1 MKKLFLALLIMTQ
14 VAVAQ
19 DRGNGKISGTITD
32 ASNNEVVE
40 FATVALVTSDG
51 KTIDGTVCDAKG
63 KFSLTKVP
71 TGKYQL
77 VISFVGFETKTME
90 VELSDRKNTIELG
103 NVSITSETKMLGEV
117 VVEGQRSLVEERV
130 DRTIYNAENDQ
141 TTRGGDATD
150 VLKRVP
156 MLSVDFDGNVSLR
169 GSTNILVLINNK
181 PSTIMASS
189 IADALKQIPAEEIKS
204 VEVITSPSA
213 KYDAEGTGGIINIIT
228 KKNTLQGVTL
238 NVNSSAGLRGSNL
251 GLNGNYRQGKLGLSL
266 GGWGRANYNVRG
278 AFDNEQL
285 TKYPD
290 KDDPE
295 IIHEILNIQRA
306 DTRNQFLFGNYNL
319 GFDYEIDKKNSLTG
333 SFRVGA
339 RNGKNHQDDLLTQ
352 TYNDNNLTNS
362 SLRDVISKNTSQ
374 NFDFN
379 LNYTR
384 LFDKPQKEFSL
395 LGMYSRNNRNN
406 DFENLIREVNDSP
419 SLSGIK
425 NLNDSYNQEVTIQAD
440 YQSPIGSTQLVEFG
454 GKNIWRQVFSNFSS
468 FRDPDGDGVYELV
481 PGSELTNNLNYNQNV
496 TSSYLAYTLSTK
508 SGYGVKAGAR
518 YEYTTINAY
527 TQTES
532 NIEIPSYGVLVPSVN
547 LSRKIGNNT
556 LKFAYNRRIQRPSI
570 QFLNPNIQAANPL
583 NISVGN
589 PELDPELTN
598 NFEVSY
604 STAVKGTSI
613 NFSGFVRNTNNSI
626 QRIREVK
633 GDTIW
638 TSFRNIGQEDAYG
651 MNIFANV
658 MIGKLTLN
666 GGGDIYYSV
675 LGNNDPNPEYNAS
688 NEGWVFGGRFFGNY
702 QLKNDWSLQFFSFV
716 RGRRVQLQGTQ
727 GGMGMYSLALNKAF
741 KNKRGSIGFGAEN
754 FITKSL
760 KIRSEL
766 VSPTIS
772 QKSVNEMFNTN
783 FKINFSYR
791 LGKMSFD
798 QQQRPRRVG
807 RRSINNDDLKG
818 DGGNG
823 DMGGMNEGMQPME
836 GGVPRTGGMV
846 GGGRQQA
853 APQPLQE
860 AATDTIYQAAGTWA
874 YVVEGGQPGAGGK
887 LTITQDGDVYSGT
900 IKNERMPQEV
910 KLSKVTVDGNKVYFA
925 YSMNFGGN
933 EIMIDCNA
941 VINENE
947 LAGVM
952 NIGQFRSFNI
962 KATRE

>member
-1 MKKLFLALLIMTQ
+1 MALLIITQ
-14 VAVAQ
+14 GAFAQ
-19 DRGNGKISGTITD
+19 DRGSGKISGTITD
-32 ASNNEVVE
+32 ASNKEAVE
-40 FATVALVTSDG
+40 FATVALVTADG
-51 KTIDGTVCDAKG
+51 KTIDGTVCDLKG
-63 KFSLTKVP
+63 KFNLTKVP
-71 TGKYQL
+71 AGQYQL
-77 VISFVGFETKTME
+77 VISFVGYETKTVDVE
-90 VELSDRKNTIELG
+90 VTDRKNSIDLG
-103 NVSITSETKMLGEV
+103 NIAITSETKMLGEV
-117 VVEGQRSLVEERV
+117 VIEGQRSLVEERV
-130 DRTIYNAENDQ
+130 DRTIYNAENDN

-181 PSTIMASS
+181 PSTIMASN

-251 GLNGNYRQGKLGLSL
+251 GLNGNYRQGKLGISL

-278 AFDNEQL
+278 TFINEQL
-285 TKYPD
+285 TKFPD

-295 IIHEILNIQRA
+295 IIREILNIQRA
-306 DTRNQFLFGNYNL
+306 DTRNNNLFGNYNL
-319 GFDYEIDKKNSLTG
+319 GFDYEINKFNSLMG

-339 RNGKNHQDDLLTQ
+339 RNGNNYQDRLFTETFKEGDLP
-352 TYNDNNLTNS
+352 NS
-362 SLRDVISKNTSQ
+362 SLRDVISKNTSE

-384 LFDKPQKEFSL
+384 TFEKPQKEFSI
-395 LGMYSRNNRNN
+395 LGLYSRNNRNN
-406 DFENLIREVNDSP
+406 DFENLIREVDGSP

-440 YQSPIGSTQLVEFG
+440 YQSPIGKTQLVEFG

-468 FRDPDGDGVYELV
+468 FRDLEGDGVYELV
-481 PGSELTNNLNYNQNV
+481 PGSELTNNLNYDQNV
-496 TSSYLAYTLSTK
+496 ASSYLAYTLSTK
-508 SGYGVKAGAR
+508 SGYGLKAGAR

-547 LSRKIGNNT
+547 LSKKLGNNT

-598 NFEVSY
+598 NFEVGY
-604 STAVKGTSI
+604 STAIKGTSI
-613 NFSGFVRNTNNSI
+613 NFSGFMRNTDNSI

-638 TSFRNIGQEDAYG
+638 TTFKNIGKEDAYG
-651 MNIFANV
+651 MNLFANV

-675 LGNNDPNPEYNAS
+675 LSNNDPNPEYNAS

-716 RGRRVQLQGTQ
+716 RGRQVQLQGTQ
-727 GGMGMYSLALNKAF
+727 GGMGMYSLAINKAF

-754 FITKSL
+754 FVVKSL
-760 KIRSEL
+760 KIRNDL
-766 VSPTIS
+766 VSPTIN
-772 QKSVNEMFNTN
+772 QRSVNEMFNTN

-798 QQQRPRRVG
+798 QQQRPRRMG

-823 DMGGMNEGMQPME
+823 DMGALSEGIQPMGGGMN
-836 GGVPRTGGMV
+836 RTGGV
-846 GGGRQQA
+846 GGARPEVA
-853 APQPLQE
+853 AQPVPE
-860 AATDTIYQAAGTWA
+860 AATDTVYQAAGTWV
-874 YVVEGGQPGAGGK
+874 YSIEGGQPGGGGK
-887 LTITQDGDVYSGT
+887 LVIVQEGDKYSGT
-900 IKNERMPQEV
+900 IKSERMPQEV
-910 KLSKVTVDGNKVYFA
+910 KLTKITVEGNKVYFA

-933 EIMIDCNA
+933 EVTIDCNA
-941 VINENE
+941 VVNENE
-947 LAGVM
+947 LNGVM
-952 NIGQFRSFNI
+952 NIGTFRSFNI
-962 KATRE
+962 SGKRE